1 MTPYLQKLKQY
12 WGYDEFRP
20 SQLDIIESIGSGK
33 DTLGL
38 LPTGGG
44 KSITFQVPAL
54 CQEGRCLVI
63 TPLIALMKDQVENLK
78 KKEIRAIALHSGLT
92 FTQYKQCLDN
102 ICYNKSN
109 DPRANYKFIYVSP
122 ERLSTDTFLEAL
134 PYMNISMVAVD
145 EAHCI
150 SQWGYDFR
158 PEYKQIAEIR
168 EILPGVPFLAL
179 TATATPEV
187 AKDIQSSLLFKE
199 ENVKRISFYRSNL
212 AYKVKLTESKDE
224 ELIKL
229 LTKTPGSAIIYVRN
243 RKKTKEVSEL
253 LNQNNISADY
263 FHAGLDNAI
272 KDLKQTDWKN
282 NKFKVMVATNAFGMG
297 IDKPD
302 VRLVIHIDIP
312 DSVEAYF
319 QEAGRAG
326 RDRNYAE
333 CILLYSKK
341 DLSQLKK
348 RIADNF
354 PTKETICHI
363 YNQLGNYFQLGV
375 NYGEGNCFDFDLE
388 DFCRKF
394 HLAIL
399 PTQAAIKILDLDGYI
414 EYKEEKELY
423 SRVIVTRSRR
433 LLYDTVFSEEEDRIM
448 QFLLRKYTGIF
459 ADYTVISE
467 TDIAVNTNLTPD
479 RVYELLNW
487 LRKSGVIDYIPQK
500 KSPAIRYKQD
510 RIPQEILRIS
520 TDVYES
526 RLSRYKS
533 RMEAMINYVSSTNHC
548 RSRLLLDY
556 FGEENTM
563 DCGICDVCLN
573 KNNSNT
579 VKDKILS
586 LLKDKG
592 PQTLNS
598 IITSINDEPNKTID
612 AIRLLID
619 NKEIISTDNITFK
632 IR

>member
-20 SQLDIIESIGSGK
+20 SQSDIIESIGSGR

-92 FTQYKQCLDN
+92 YTQYKQCLDN
-102 ICYNKSN
+102 ICFNKTN

-158 PEYKQIAEIR
+158 PEYKKIAEIR
-168 EILPGVPFLAL
+168 EILPKVPFLAL

-187 AKDIQSSLLFKE
+187 AKDIQASLLFKE
-199 ENVKRISFYRSNL
+199 ENVKRISFYRNNL
-212 AYKVKLTESKDE
+212 AYKVKLTENKDE

-243 RKKTKEVSEL
+243 RKKTKEVSEML
-253 LNQNNISADY
+253 GKNGISADF

-272 KDLKQTDWKN
+272 KDLKQEGWKN
-282 NKFKVMVATNAFGMG
+282 NQFKVMVATNAFGMG

-341 DLSQLKK
+341 DLSQIKK
-348 RIADNF
+348 RLTDNF
-354 PTKETICHI
+354 PTKEFICNV

-375 NYGEGNCFDFDLE
+375 NYGEGNTFDFFLE

-394 HLAIL
+394 HLPIL
-399 PTQAAIKILDLDGYI
+399 PVQAAIRILDLDGYI
-414 EYKEEKELY
+414 QYKEEKEQY

-433 LLYDTVFSEEEDRIM
+433 LLYDTVFSEEEDTVM
-448 QFLLRKYTGIF
+448 QYLLRKYSGIF
-459 ADYTVISE
+459 ADYTIVSE
-467 TDIAVNTNLTPD
+467 TEISLDTGMDAN
-479 RVYELLNW
+479 RVYEILSW
-487 LRKSGVIDYIPQK
+487 LRKTGIIDYIPK
-500 KSPAIRYKQD
+500 KSSPAIRYLQD
-510 RIPQEILRIS
+510 RIPSEILRIS
-520 TDVYES
+520 TDVYEH
-526 RLSRYKS
+526 RLARYKS
-533 RMEAMINYVSSTNHC
+533 RMETMINYVSSNNHC
-548 RSRLLLDY
+548 RSKLLLDY
-556 FGEENTM
+556 FGEDNTQN
-563 DCGICDVCLN
+563 CGICDVCLEKN
-573 KNNSNT
+573 KTNNTNE
-579 VKDKILS
+579 KIIN
-586 LLKDKG
+586 LLKTEGAQK
-592 PQTLNS
+592 LNI
-598 IITSINDEPNKTID
+598 IITKLNEEPNKVLD
-612 AIRLLID
+612 AIRLLLDSKAIKTSD
-619 NKEIISTDNITFK
+619 YITFEIK
-632 IR
+632 

>member
-78 KKEIRAIALHSGLT
+78 KKEIKAIALHSGLT
-92 FTQYKQCLDN
+92 YTQYKQCLDN
-102 ICYNKSN
+102 LCFNKTN

-158 PEYKQIAEIR
+158 PEYKKIAEIR
-168 EILPGVPFLAL
+168 EILPNVPFLAL

-187 AKDIQSSLLFKE
+187 AKDIQSSLLFKQ

-212 AYKVKLTESKDE
+212 AFKVKLTENKEE
-224 ELIKL
+224 ELITL
-229 LTKTPGSAIIYVRN
+229 LNKIPGSAIIYVRN

-253 LNQNNISADY
+253 LNKNNISADF
-263 FHAGLDNAI
+263 FHAGLDNSI

-341 DLSQLKK
+341 DLSQIKK
-348 RIADNF
+348 RLSDNF
-354 PTKETICHI
+354 PTKEFICNV

-375 NYGEGNCFDFDLE
+375 NYGEGNTFDFDLE
-388 DFCRKF
+388 DFCHKF
-394 HLAIL
+394 RL
-399 PTQAAIKILDLDGYI
+399 PLLSTNAAIKILDLDGYI
-414 EYKEEKELY
+414 EYKEEKELN
-423 SRVIVTRSRR
+423 SRIIITRSRR
-433 LLYDTVFSEEEDRIM
+433 LLYDSNFDEEEDLVM

-459 ADYTVISE
+459 ADYTIVSE
-467 TDIAVNTNLTPD
+467 TEISLNTGLDAN
-479 RVYELLNW
+479 RVYEILTW
-487 LRKSGVIDYIPQK
+487 LRKTGVIDYIPK
-500 KSPAIRYKQD
+500 KSSPAIRYLQD
-510 RIPQEILRIS
+510 RIPADILRIS

-526 RLSRYKS
+526 RLARYKS
-533 RMEAMINYVSSTNHC
+533 RMETMINYVTATNHC
-548 RSRLLLDY
+548 RSKILLDY
-556 FGEENTM
+556 FGEDNTLN
-563 DCGICDVCLN
+563 CGICDVCLE
-573 KNNSNT
+573 KNSTNNIS
-579 VKDKILS
+579 DKILN
-586 LLKDKG
+586 LLKKEG
-592 PQTLNS
+592 ALRLNI
-598 IITSINDEPNKTID
+598 IITKLNEEPNKVID
-612 AIRLLID
+612 SIRLLLD
-619 NKEIISTDNITFK
+619 NKEIKTTDNITFE

>member
-20 SQLDIIESIGSGK
+20 SQSDIIESIGSGK

-78 KKEIRAIALHSGLT
+78 KKEIKAIALHSGLT
-92 FTQYKQCLDN
+92 YTQYKQSLDN
-102 ICYNKSN
+102 ICFNKTN

-158 PEYKQIAEIR
+158 PEYKKIAEIR
-168 EILPGVPFLAL
+168 EILPKVPFLAL

-187 AKDIQSSLLFKE
+187 AKDIQASLLFKE
-199 ENVKRISFYRSNL
+199 ENVKRISFYRNNL

-224 ELIKL
+224 ELVKL

-253 LNQNNISADY
+253 LNKNNISADF

-272 KDLKQTDWKN
+272 KDLKQTNWKN
-282 NKFKVMVATNAFGMG
+282 NQFKVMVATNAFGMG

-333 CILLYSKK
+333 CILLYNKK
-341 DLSQLKK
+341 DLSQMKK
-348 RIADNF
+348 RLTDNF
-354 PTKETICHI
+354 PTKEFICNV

-375 NYGEGNCFDFDLE
+375 NYGEGNTFDFDLE

-394 HLAIL
+394 RL
-399 PTQAAIKILDLDGYI
+399 PMLPVQAAIRILDLDGYI
-414 EYKEEKELY
+414 QYKEEKELN
-423 SRVIVTRSRR
+423 SRVLVTKSRR
-433 LLYDTVFSEEEDRIM
+433 LLYDTAFSEEEDTVM
-448 QFLLRKYTGIF
+448 QFLLRKYSGIF
-459 ADYTVISE
+459 ADYTIISE
-467 TDIAVNTNLTPD
+467 TEISLNTGIEINRLYEILT
-479 RVYELLNW
+479 W
-487 LRKSGVIDYIPQK
+487 LRKTGIIDYIPK
-500 KSPAIRYKQD
+500 KSSPAIRYLQD
-510 RIPQEILRIS
+510 RIPPEILRIS
-520 TDVYES
+520 TDVYEH
-526 RLSRYKS
+526 RLARYKS
-533 RMEAMINYVSSTNHC
+533 RMETMINYVSANNHC
-548 RSRLLLDY
+548 RSKILLDY
-556 FGEENTM
+556 FGEDNTLN
-563 DCGICDVCLN
+563 CGICDVCLE
-573 KNNSNT
+573 KNSTNNIS
-579 VKDKILS
+579 DKILN
-586 LLKDKG
+586 LLRKEG
-592 PQTLNS
+592 ALRLNI
-598 IITSINDEPNKTID
+598 IITKLNEEPNKVID
-612 AIRLLID
+612 SIRLLLD
-619 NKEIISTDNITFK
+619 NKEIKTTDNITFEIK
-632 IR
+632 

>member
-78 KKEIRAIALHSGLT
+78 KKEIKAIALHSGLT
-92 FTQYKQCLDN
+92 YTQYKQCLDN
-102 ICYNKSN
+102 LCFNKTN

-122 ERLSTDTFLEAL
+122 ERLSTDAFLEAL

-158 PEYKQIAEIR
+158 PEYKKIAEIR
-168 EILPGVPFLAL
+168 EILPNVPFLAL

-187 AKDIQSSLLFKE
+187 AKDIQASLLFKE

-212 AYKVKLTESKDE
+212 AYKVKQTEDKEE

-229 LTKTPGSAIIYVRN
+229 FTQTPGSAIIYVRN
-243 RKKTKEVSEL
+243 RKKTKEVSEF
-253 LNQNNISADY
+253 LNKNNISADF
-263 FHAGLDNAI
+263 FHAGLDNSI

-341 DLSQLKK
+341 DLSQIKK
-348 RIADNF
+348 RLSDNF
-354 PTKETICHI
+354 PTKEFICNV

-375 NYGEGNCFDFDLE
+375 NYGEGNTFDFNLE

-394 HLAIL
+394 RLPIL
-399 PTQAAIKILDLDGYI
+399 PVQAAIRILDLDGYI
-414 EYKEEKELY
+414 EYKDEKELN
-423 SRVIVTRSRR
+423 SRIIITKSRR
-433 LLYDTVFSEEEDRIM
+433 LLYDTAFSEEEDLVM

-459 ADYTVISE
+459 ADYTIISE
-467 TDIAVNTNLTPD
+467 TEISVNTGIDQN
-479 RVYELLNW
+479 RVYEILTW
-487 LRKSGVIDYIPQK
+487 LRKIGIIDYIPK
-500 KSPAIRYKQD
+500 KSSPAIRYLQD
-510 RIPQEILRIS
+510 RIPPEILRIS
-520 TDVYES
+520 TDVYEH
-526 RLSRYKS
+526 RLARYKS
-533 RMEAMINYVSSTNHC
+533 RMETMINYVTATNHC
-548 RSRLLLDY
+548 RSKILLDY
-556 FGEENTM
+556 FGEDNTLN
-563 DCGICDVCLN
+563 CGICDVCLE
-573 KNNSNT
+573 KNSTNNIS
-579 VKDKILS
+579 DKILN
-586 LLKDKG
+586 LLKKEG
-592 PQTLNS
+592 ALRLNI
-598 IITSINDEPNKTID
+598 IITKLNEEPNKVID
-612 AIRLLID
+612 SIRLLLD
-619 NKEIISTDNITFK
+619 NKEIKTTDNITFE

>member
-168 EILPGVPFLAL
+168 KILPGVPFLAL

-212 AYKVKLTESKDE
+212 AYKVKHTESKDE

-533 RMEAMINYVSSTNHC
+533 RMETMINYVSSINHC
-548 RSRLLLDY
+548 RSKLLLDY
-556 FGEENTM
+556 FGEANTIN
-563 DCGICDVCLN
+563 CGICDVCLN

>member
-20 SQLDIIESIGSGK
+20 SQSDIIESIGSGK

-78 KKEIRAIALHSGLT
+78 KKEIKAIALHSGLT
-92 FTQYKQCLDN
+92 YTQYKQCLDN
-102 ICYNKSN
+102 ICFNKTN

-158 PEYKQIAEIR
+158 PEYKKIAEIR

-179 TATATPEV
+179 TATATSEV
-187 AKDIQSSLLFKE
+187 AKDIQASLLFKE

-212 AYKVKLTESKDE
+212 AYKVKLTESKDT

-229 LTKTPGSAIIYVRN
+229 LSKTAGSAIIYVRN

-253 LNQNNISADY
+253 LNKNNITADF

-272 KDLKQTDWKN
+272 KDLKQTNWKN
-282 NKFKVMVATNAFGMG
+282 NQFKVMVATNAFGMG

-341 DLSQLKK
+341 DLSQMKK
-348 RIADNF
+348 RLTDNF
-354 PTKETICHI
+354 PTKEFICNV

-375 NYGEGNCFDFDLE
+375 NYGEGNTFDFDLE

-394 HLAIL
+394 HLPML
-399 PTQAAIKILDLDGYI
+399 PVQAAIKILDLDGYI
-414 EYKEEKELY
+414 QYKDEKEQY

-433 LLYDTVFSEEEDRIM
+433 LLYDTVLSEEEDLIM
-448 QFLLRKYTGIF
+448 QYLLRKYTGIF
-459 ADYTVISE
+459 ADYTIISE
-467 TDIAVNTNLTPD
+467 TEISLDTGMDAN
-479 RVYELLNW
+479 RVYEILTW
-487 LRKSGVIDYIPQK
+487 LRKTGIIDYIPK
-500 KSPAIRYKQD
+500 KSSPAIRYLQD
-510 RIPQEILRIS
+510 RIPPEILRIS
-520 TDVYES
+520 TDVYEH
-526 RLSRYKS
+526 RLARYKS
-533 RMEAMINYVSSTNHC
+533 RMETMINYVSSNNHC
-548 RSRLLLDY
+548 RSKLLLDY
-556 FGEENTM
+556 FGEDNTLN
-563 DCGICDVCLN
+563 CGICDVCLEKN
-573 KNNSNT
+573 KTNNTNEK
-579 VKDKILS
+579 VIK
-586 LLKDKG
+586 LLKAEGAQK
-592 PQTLNS
+592 LNT
-598 IITSINDEPNKTID
+598 IITKLNEEPNKVID
-612 AIRLLID
+612 AIRLLLD
-619 NKEIISTDNITFK
+619 NKEIKTSDYITFE

>member
-12 WGYDEFRP
+12 WGYDSFRP
-20 SQLDIIESIGSGK
+20 SQAEIIESIGSGK

-44 KSITFQVPAL
+44 KSITFQIPAL

-78 KKEIRAIALHSGLT
+78 KKEIKAIALHSGLT
-92 FTQYKQCLDN
+92 YTQYKQSLDN

-168 EILPGVPFLAL
+168 EILPNVPFLAL

-187 AKDIQSSLLFKE
+187 AKDIQTSLLFKE

-212 AYKVKLTESKDE
+212 AYKVKLTENKDE
-224 ELIKL
+224 ELIRL
-229 LTKTPGSAIIYVRN
+229 LTKTDGSAIIYVRN

-253 LNQNNISADY
+253 LNKNSISADY

-272 KDLKQTDWKN
+272 KDLKQDSWKN

-302 VRLVIHIDIP
+302 VRIVIHIDIP

-333 CILLYSKK
+333 CILLYNKR
-341 DLSQLKK
+341 DLSQMKK
-348 RIADNF
+348 RLTDNF
-354 PTKETICHI
+354 PTKESICHI

-388 DFCRKF
+388 DFCHKF
-394 HLAIL
+394 KLPIL
-399 PTQAAIKILDLDGYI
+399 PTQAAIRILDLDGYI

-423 SRVIVTRSRR
+423 SRILVTKSRR
-433 LLYDTVFSEEEDRIM
+433 LLYDTILSEDEDRIM

-459 ADYTVISE
+459 ADYTIISE
-467 TDIAVNTNLTPD
+467 TEIALNTGIDQN
-479 RVYELLNW
+479 RVYELLTW
-487 LRKSGVIDYIPQK
+487 LRKTGIIDYIPK
-500 KSPAIRYKQD
+500 KNSPAIRYRQD
-510 RIPQEILRIS
+510 RIPPEVLKIS

-533 RMEAMINYVSSTNHC
+533 RMETMINYVSSNNHC

-556 FGEENTM
+556 FGEENTTN
-563 DCGICDVCLN
+563 CGICDVCQSKNSTNNLN
-573 KNNSNT
+573 G
-579 VKDKILS
+579 KIISYLS
-586 LLKDKG
+586 KEG
-592 PQTLNS
+592 PKRLSDMIVSLNE
-598 IITSINDEPNKTID
+598 EPNKVID
-612 AIRLLID
+612 TVRLLID
-619 NKEIISTDNITFK
+619 NKEIITTDNITYK
-632 IR
+632 IK

>member
-1 MTPYLQKLKQY
+1 MTPYQQKLKQY

-78 KKEIRAIALHSGLT
+78 KKEIKAIALHSGLT
-92 FTQYKQCLDN
+92 YTQYKQCLDN
-102 ICYNKSN
+102 ICFNKTN

-122 ERLSTDTFLEAL
+122 ERLTTDTFLEAL

-158 PEYKQIAEIR
+158 PEYKSIADIR
-168 EILPGVPFLAL
+168 DILPGVPFLAL

-187 AKDIQSSLLFKE
+187 AKDIQASLLFKE

-212 AYKVKLTESKDE
+212 AYKVKLTENKDE
-224 ELIKL
+224 ELVKL

-243 RKKTKEVSEL
+243 RKKTKEVSEML
-253 LNQNNISADY
+253 CKNDISADY

-272 KDLKQTDWKN
+272 KDLKQNNWKN
-282 NKFKVMVATNAFGMG
+282 NAFKVMVATNAFGMG

-341 DLSQLKK
+341 DLSQIKK
-348 RIADNF
+348 RLTDNF
-354 PTKETICHI
+354 PTKEFICNV

-375 NYGEGNCFDFDLE
+375 NYGEGNTFDFNLE
-388 DFCRKF
+388 DFCHKF
-394 HLAIL
+394 HLPML
-399 PTQAAIKILDLDGYI
+399 PVQAAIRILDLDGYI
-414 EYKEEKELY
+414 QYKEEKEQY

-433 LLYDTVFSEEEDRIM
+433 LLYDTVFSEEEDLVM
-448 QFLLRKYTGIF
+448 QYLLRKYSGIF
-459 ADYTVISE
+459 ADYTIIGETEISLD
-467 TDIAVNTNLTPD
+467 TGLDTN
-479 RVYELLNW
+479 RVYEILTW
-487 LRKSGVIDYIPQK
+487 LRKTGIIDYIPK
-500 KSPAIRYKQD
+500 KSSPAIRYLQD
-510 RIPQEILRIS
+510 RIPSEILRIS
-520 TDVYES
+520 TDVYEH
-526 RLSRYKS
+526 RLARYKS
-533 RMEAMINYVSSTNHC
+533 RMETMINYVSSNNHC
-548 RSRLLLDY
+548 RSKLLLDY
-556 FGEENTM
+556 FGEENIF
-563 DCGICDVCLN
+563 DCGICDVCLEKN
-573 KNNSNT
+573 KTNNTNE
-579 VKDKILS
+579 KIIN
-586 LLKDKG
+586 LLKTEGAQK
-592 PQTLNS
+592 LNT
-598 IITSINDEPNKTID
+598 IVVKVNEEPNKVIN
-612 AIRLLID
+612 AIRLLLD
-619 NKEIISTDNITFK
+619 NKAIKTSDYITFEIK
-632 IR
+632 

>member
-12 WGYDEFRP
+12 WGYDSFRP
-20 SQLDIIESIGSGK
+20 SQAEIIESIGSGK

-44 KSITFQVPAL
+44 KSITFQIPAL
-54 CQEGRCLVI
+54 CQDGRCLVI

-78 KKEIRAIALHSGLT
+78 KKEIKAIALHSSLT
-92 FTQYKQCLDN
+92 YTQYKQCLDN
-102 ICYNKSN
+102 LCYNKSN

-187 AKDIQSSLLFKE
+187 AKDIQTSLLFNE

-212 AYKVKLTESKDE
+212 AYKVKLTENKDE
-224 ELIKL
+224 ELVRL
-229 LTKTPGSAIIYVRN
+229 LNKTQGSAIIYVRN

-272 KDLKQTDWKN
+272 KDLKQEGWKN

-333 CILLYSKK
+333 CILLYNKR
-341 DLSQLKK
+341 DLSLMKK
-348 RIADNF
+348 RLTDNF
-354 PTKETICHI
+354 PTKEFICHV

-394 HLAIL
+394 KLPIL
-399 PTQAAIKILDLDGYI
+399 STQAAIKILDLDGYI

-433 LLYDTVFSEEEDRIM
+433 LLYDSVFSPEEDRIM
-448 QFLLRKYTGIF
+448 QYLLRKYTGIF
-459 ADYTVISE
+459 ADYTIISE
-467 TDIAVNTNLTPD
+467 TDIALNTNLTPE

-487 LRKSGVIDYIPQK
+487 LRRAGVIDYIPQK
-500 KSPAIRYKQD
+500 KSPAIKYKQD

-526 RLSRYKS
+526 RLCRYKS
-533 RMEAMINYVSSTNHC
+533 RMETMINYVSSNNHC

-556 FGEENTM
+556 FGEENTTN
-563 DCGICDVCLN
+563 CGICDVCLGRN
-573 KNNSNT
+573 ASNST
-579 VKDKILS
+579 GSKVLS
-586 LLKDKG
+586 LLRDKG

-619 NKEIISTDNITFK
+619 NKEIITTDNITFK

>member
-20 SQLDIIESIGSGK
+20 SQSDIIESIGSGK

-78 KKEIRAIALHSGLT
+78 KKEIKAIALHSGLT
-92 FTQYKQCLDN
+92 YTQYKQCLDN
-102 ICYNKSN
+102 ICFNKTN

-158 PEYKQIAEIR
+158 PEYKKIAEIR

-179 TATATPEV
+179 TATATSEV
-187 AKDIQSSLLFKE
+187 AKDIQASLLFKE

-212 AYKVKLTESKDE
+212 AYKVKLTESKDT

-229 LTKTPGSAIIYVRN
+229 LSKTAGSAIIYVRN

-253 LNQNNISADY
+253 LNKNNISADF

-272 KDLKQTDWKN
+272 KDLKQTNWKN
-282 NKFKVMVATNAFGMG
+282 NQFKVMVATNAFGMG

-341 DLSQLKK
+341 DLSQMKK
-348 RIADNF
+348 RLTDNF
-354 PTKETICHI
+354 PTKEFICNV

-375 NYGEGNCFDFDLE
+375 NYGEGNTFDFDLE

-394 HLAIL
+394 HLPML
-399 PTQAAIKILDLDGYI
+399 PVQAAIKILDLDGYI
-414 EYKEEKELY
+414 QYKDEKEQY

-433 LLYDTVFSEEEDRIM
+433 LLYDTVLSEEEDLIM
-448 QFLLRKYTGIF
+448 QYLLRKYTGIF
-459 ADYTVISE
+459 ADYTIISE
-467 TDIAVNTNLTPD
+467 TEISLDTGMDAN
-479 RVYELLNW
+479 RVYEILTW
-487 LRKSGVIDYIPQK
+487 LRKTGIIDYIPK
-500 KSPAIRYKQD
+500 KSSPAIRYLQD
-510 RIPQEILRIS
+510 RIPPEILRIS
-520 TDVYES
+520 TDVYEH
-526 RLSRYKS
+526 RLARYKS
-533 RMEAMINYVSSTNHC
+533 RMETMINYVSSNNHC
-548 RSRLLLDY
+548 RSKLLLDY
-556 FGEENTM
+556 FGEDNTLN
-563 DCGICDVCLN
+563 CGICDVCLEKN
-573 KNNSNT
+573 KTNNTNEK
-579 VKDKILS
+579 VIK
-586 LLKDKG
+586 LLKAEGAQK
-592 PQTLNS
+592 LNT
-598 IITSINDEPNKTID
+598 IITKLNEEPNKVID
-612 AIRLLID
+612 AIRLLLD
-619 NKEIISTDNITFK
+619 NKEIKTSDYITFE

>member
-12 WGYDEFRP
+12 WGYDSFRP
-20 SQLDIIESIGSGK
+20 SQAEIIESIGSGR

-44 KSITFQVPAL
+44 KSITFQIPAL

-78 KKEIRAIALHSGLT
+78 RKEIKAIALHSGLT
-92 FTQYKQCLDN
+92 YTQYKQSLDN
-102 ICYNKSN
+102 ICYNKTN

-134 PYMNISMVAVD
+134 PYMNISMIAVD

-158 PEYKQIAEIR
+158 PEYKQIAGIR
-168 EILPGVPFLAL
+168 EILPNVPILAL

-212 AYKVKLTESKDE
+212 AYKVKLTEDKDE

-229 LTKTPGSAIIYVRN
+229 LTKTDGSAIIYVRN

-253 LNQNNISADY
+253 LNKNNISADY

-272 KDLKQTDWKN
+272 KDLKQEGWKT

-341 DLSQLKK
+341 DLSLMKK
-348 RIADNF
+348 RLTDNF
-354 PTKETICHI
+354 PTKEFICHV
-363 YNQLGNYFQLGV
+363 YNQLGNYFQLGI

-388 DFCRKF
+388 DFCHKF
-394 HLAIL
+394 KLPIL
-399 PTQAAIKILDLDGYI
+399 STGAAIRILDLDGYI

-467 TDIAVNTNLTPD
+467 SEISVNTGIHPN
-479 RVYELLNW
+479 RVYEILSW
-487 LRKSGVIDYIPQK
+487 LRKTGIIDYIPQK

-510 RIPQEILRIS
+510 RIPPEILRIS

-533 RMEAMINYVSSTNHC
+533 RMETMLNYASSNNHC

-556 FGEENTM
+556 FGEENTTN
-563 DCGICDVCLN
+563 CGICDVCLN
-573 KNNSNT
+573 KNKSNT
-579 VKDKILS
+579 IREKILN
-586 LLKDKG
+586 LIKENG
-592 PQTLNS
+592 PQSLNS
-598 IITSINDEPNKTID
+598 IIISINDEPNKTID
-612 AIRLLID
+612 AIRLLIE
-619 NKEIISTDNITFK
+619 NKEIITTDNITFK

>member
-533 RMEAMINYVSSTNHC
+533 RMETMINYVSSTNHC

-556 FGEENTM
+556 FGEENTIN
-563 DCGICDVCLN
+563 CGICDVCLN

-598 IITSINDEPNKTID
+598 IITNINDEPNKTID
-612 AIRLLID
+612 AIRLLIE

>member
-168 EILPGVPFLAL
+168 EILPRVPFLAL

-199 ENVKRISFYRSNL
+199 ENVQCISFYRSNL

-272 KDLKQTDWKN
+272 KDLKQEGWKN

-510 RIPQEILRIS
+510 RIPQEILKIS

-619 NKEIISTDNITFK
+619 NKEIISTDNITFN

>member
-78 KKEIRAIALHSGLT
+78 KKEIKAIALHSGLT
-92 FTQYKQCLDN
+92 YTQYKQCLDN
-102 ICYNKSN
+102 LCFNKTN

-168 EILPGVPFLAL
+168 EILPNVPFLAL

-212 AYKVKLTESKDE
+212 AYKVKLTESKEE

-229 LTKTPGSAIIYVRN
+229 LSKTPGSAIIYVRN

-253 LNQNNISADY
+253 LNKNNISADF
-263 FHAGLDNAI
+263 FHAGLDNSI

-341 DLSQLKK
+341 DLSQIKK
-348 RIADNF
+348 RLSDNF
-354 PTKETICHI
+354 PTKEFICNV

-375 NYGEGNCFDFDLE
+375 NYGEGNTFDFDLE
-388 DFCRKF
+388 DFCHKF
-394 HLAIL
+394 RL
-399 PTQAAIKILDLDGYI
+399 PLLSTNAAIKILDLDGYI
-414 EYKEEKELY
+414 EYKEEKELN
-423 SRVIVTRSRR
+423 SRIIITRSRR
-433 LLYDTVFSEEEDRIM
+433 LLYDSNFDEEEDLVM

-459 ADYTVISE
+459 ADYTIVSE
-467 TDIAVNTNLTPD
+467 TEISLNTGLDAN
-479 RVYELLNW
+479 RVYEILTW
-487 LRKSGVIDYIPQK
+487 LRKTGVIDYIPK
-500 KSPAIRYKQD
+500 KSSPAIRYLQD
-510 RIPQEILRIS
+510 RIPPEILRIS
-520 TDVYES
+520 TDVYEH
-526 RLSRYKS
+526 RLARYKS
-533 RMEAMINYVSSTNHC
+533 RMETMINYVTATNHC
-548 RSRLLLDY
+548 RSKILLDY
-556 FGEENTM
+556 FGEDNTLN
-563 DCGICDVCLN
+563 CGICDVCLE
-573 KNNSNT
+573 KNSTNNIS
-579 VKDKILS
+579 DKILN
-586 LLKDKG
+586 LLKKEG
-592 PQTLNS
+592 ALRLNI
-598 IITSINDEPNKTID
+598 IITKLNEEPNKVID
-612 AIRLLID
+612 SIRLLLD
-619 NKEIISTDNITFK
+619 NKEIKTTDNITFE

>member
-500 KSPAIRYKQD
+500 KSPAIRYKKD

-533 RMEAMINYVSSTNHC
+533 RMETMINYVSSINHC
-548 RSRLLLDY
+548 RSKLLLDY
-556 FGEENTM
+556 FGEENTIN
-563 DCGICDVCLN
+563 CGICDVCLN

>member
-20 SQLDIIESIGSGK
+20 SQSDIIESIGSGK

-78 KKEIRAIALHSGLT
+78 KKEIKAIALHSGLT
-92 FTQYKQCLDN
+92 YTQYKQCLDN
-102 ICYNKSN
+102 ICFNKTN

-158 PEYKQIAEIR
+158 PEYKKIAEIR

-187 AKDIQSSLLFKE
+187 AKDIQVSLLFKE

-212 AYKVKLTESKDE
+212 AYKVKLTESKDT

-229 LTKTPGSAIIYVRN
+229 LSKTAGSAIIYVRN

-253 LNQNNISADY
+253 LNKNNISADF

-272 KDLKQTDWKN
+272 KDLKQTNWKN
-282 NKFKVMVATNAFGMG
+282 NQFKVMVATNAFGMG

-341 DLSQLKK
+341 DLSQMKK
-348 RIADNF
+348 RLTDNF
-354 PTKETICHI
+354 PTKEFICNV

-375 NYGEGNCFDFDLE
+375 NYGEGNTFDFDLE

-394 HLAIL
+394 HLPML
-399 PTQAAIKILDLDGYI
+399 PVQAAIKILDLDGYI
-414 EYKEEKELY
+414 QYKDEKEQY

-433 LLYDTVFSEEEDRIM
+433 LLYDTVLSEEEDLIM
-448 QFLLRKYTGIF
+448 QYLLRKYTGIF
-459 ADYTVISE
+459 ADYTIISE
-467 TDIAVNTNLTPD
+467 TEISLDTGMDAN
-479 RVYELLNW
+479 RVYEILTW
-487 LRKSGVIDYIPQK
+487 LRKTGIIDYIPK
-500 KSPAIRYKQD
+500 KSSPAIRYLQD
-510 RIPQEILRIS
+510 RIPPEILRIS
-520 TDVYES
+520 TDVYEH
-526 RLSRYKS
+526 RLARYKS
-533 RMEAMINYVSSTNHC
+533 RMETMINYVSSNNHC
-548 RSRLLLDY
+548 RSKLLLDY
-556 FGEENTM
+556 FGEDNTLN
-563 DCGICDVCLN
+563 CGICDVCLEKN
-573 KNNSNT
+573 KTNNTNEK
-579 VKDKILS
+579 VIK
-586 LLKDKG
+586 LLKAEGAQK
-592 PQTLNS
+592 LNT
-598 IITSINDEPNKTID
+598 IITKLNEEPNKIID
-612 AIRLLID
+612 AIRLLLD
-619 NKEIISTDNITFK
+619 NKEIKTSDYITFE

>member
-20 SQLDIIESIGSGK
+20 SQLDIIESIGSGI

-78 KKEIRAIALHSGLT
+78 KKEIKAIALHSGLT

-102 ICYNKSN
+102 ICYNKTN

-134 PYMNISMVAVD
+134 PYMHISMVAVD

-158 PEYKQIAEIR
+158 PEYKKIAEIR
-168 EILPGVPFLAL
+168 EILPNVPFLAL

-187 AKDIQSSLLFKE
+187 AKDIQTSLLFKE

-212 AYKVKLTESKDE
+212 AYKVKLTENKDE

-253 LNQNNISADY
+253 LNKNNISADF

-272 KDLKQTDWKN
+272 KDLKQESWKN

-341 DLSQLKK
+341 DLSQMKK
-348 RIADNF
+348 RLADNF
-354 PTKETICHI
+354 PSKEFICNV

-375 NYGEGNCFDFDLE
+375 NYGEGNCFDFNLE

-394 HLAIL
+394 HLPL
-399 PTQAAIKILDLDGYI
+399 LSTQAAIRILDLDGYI
-414 EYKEEKELY
+414 EYKEEKELF

-433 LLYDTVFSEEEDRIM
+433 LLYDTIFSEEEDRIM
-448 QFLLRKYTGIF
+448 QFLLRKYSGIF

-467 TDIAVNTNLTPD
+467 TEISIDTEIDPN
-479 RVYELLNW
+479 RVYEILTW
-487 LRKSGVIDYIPQK
+487 LRKTGVIDYIPK
-500 KSPAIRYKQD
+500 KNSPAIRYLQD
-510 RIPQEILRIS
+510 RIPPEILRIS

-526 RLSRYKS
+526 RLARYKS
-533 RMEAMINYVSSTNHC
+533 RMETMINYVSSNNHC

-556 FGEENTM
+556 FGEENTSN
-563 DCGICDVCLN
+563 CGYCDVCLN
-573 KNNSNT
+573 KNSFNST
-579 VKDKILS
+579 GSKILS

-598 IITSINDEPNKTID
+598 IITNVNEEPNKTID
-612 AIRLLID
+612 AIRLLLD
-619 NKEIISTDNITFK
+619 NKEITTDNITFK

>member
-20 SQLDIIESIGSGK
+20 SQSDIIESIGSGR

-92 FTQYKQCLDN
+92 YTQYKQCLDN
-102 ICYNKSN
+102 ICFNKTN

-168 EILPGVPFLAL
+168 EILPNVPFLAL

-212 AYKVKLTESKDE
+212 AYKVKLTENKDE

-243 RKKTKEVSEL
+243 RKKTKEVSEML
-253 LNQNNISADY
+253 GKNGISADF

-272 KDLKQTDWKN
+272 KDLKQEGWKN
-282 NKFKVMVATNAFGMG
+282 NQFKVMVATNAFGMG

-341 DLSQLKK
+341 DLSQIKK
-348 RIADNF
+348 RLTDNF
-354 PTKETICHI
+354 PTKEFICNV

-375 NYGEGNCFDFDLE
+375 NYGEGNTFDFNLE

-394 HLAIL
+394 HLPIL
-399 PTQAAIKILDLDGYI
+399 PVQAAIRILDLDGYI
-414 EYKEEKELY
+414 QYKEEKEQY

-433 LLYDTVFSEEEDRIM
+433 LLYDTVFSEEEDTVM
-448 QFLLRKYTGIF
+448 QYLLRKYSGIF
-459 ADYTVISE
+459 ADYTIVSE
-467 TDIAVNTNLTPD
+467 TEISLDTGMDAN
-479 RVYELLNW
+479 RVYEILSW
-487 LRKSGVIDYIPQK
+487 LRKTGIIDYIPK
-500 KSPAIRYKQD
+500 KSSPAIRYLQD
-510 RIPQEILRIS
+510 RIPSEILRIS
-520 TDVYES
+520 TDVYEH
-526 RLSRYKS
+526 RLARYKS
-533 RMEAMINYVSSTNHC
+533 RMETMINYVSSNNHC
-548 RSRLLLDY
+548 RSKLLLDY
-556 FGEENTM
+556 FGEDNTQN
-563 DCGICDVCLN
+563 CGICDVCLEKN
-573 KNNSNT
+573 KTNNTNE
-579 VKDKILS
+579 KIIN
-586 LLKDKG
+586 LLKTEGAQK
-592 PQTLNS
+592 LNI
-598 IITSINDEPNKTID
+598 IITKLNEEPNKVLD
-612 AIRLLID
+612 AIRLLLDSKAIKTSD
-619 NKEIISTDNITFK
+619 YITFEIK
-632 IR
+632 

>member
-20 SQLDIIESIGSGK
+20 SQSDIIESIGSGK

-78 KKEIRAIALHSGLT
+78 KKEIKAIALHSGLT
-92 FTQYKQCLDN
+92 YTQYKQCLDN
-102 ICYNKSN
+102 ICFNKTN

-158 PEYKQIAEIR
+158 PEYKKIAEIR

-187 AKDIQSSLLFKE
+187 AKDIQASLLFKE

-212 AYKVKLTESKDE
+212 AYKVKLTESKDT

-229 LTKTPGSAIIYVRN
+229 LSKTAGSAIIYVRN

-253 LNQNNISADY
+253 LNKNNITADF

-272 KDLKQTDWKN
+272 KDLKQTNWKN
-282 NKFKVMVATNAFGMG
+282 NQFKVMVATNAFGMG

-341 DLSQLKK
+341 DLSQMKK
-348 RIADNF
+348 RLTDNF
-354 PTKETICHI
+354 PTKEFICNV

-375 NYGEGNCFDFDLE
+375 NYGEGNTFDFDLE

-394 HLAIL
+394 HLPML
-399 PTQAAIKILDLDGYI
+399 PVQAAIKILDLDGYI
-414 EYKEEKELY
+414 QYKDEKEQY

-433 LLYDTVFSEEEDRIM
+433 LLYDTVLSEEEDLIM
-448 QFLLRKYTGIF
+448 QYLLRKYTGIF
-459 ADYTVISE
+459 ADYTIISE
-467 TDIAVNTNLTPD
+467 TEISLDTGMDAN
-479 RVYELLNW
+479 RVYEILTW
-487 LRKSGVIDYIPQK
+487 LRKTGIIDYIPK
-500 KSPAIRYKQD
+500 KSSPAIRYLQD
-510 RIPQEILRIS
+510 RIPPEILRIS
-520 TDVYES
+520 TDVYEH
-526 RLSRYKS
+526 RLARYKS
-533 RMEAMINYVSSTNHC
+533 RMETMINYVSSNNHC
-548 RSRLLLDY
+548 RSKLLLDY
-556 FGEENTM
+556 FGEDNTLN
-563 DCGICDVCLN
+563 CGICDVCLEKN
-573 KNNSNT
+573 KTNNTNEK
-579 VKDKILS
+579 VIK
-586 LLKDKG
+586 LLKAEGAQK
-592 PQTLNS
+592 LNT
-598 IITSINDEPNKTID
+598 IITKLNEEPNKVID
-612 AIRLLID
+612 AIRLLLD
-619 NKEIISTDNITFK
+619 NKEIKTSDYITFE

>member
-20 SQLDIIESIGSGK
+20 SQSDIIESIGSGK

-78 KKEIRAIALHSGLT
+78 KKEIKAIALHSGLT
-92 FTQYKQCLDN
+92 YTQYKQCLDN
-102 ICYNKSN
+102 ICFNKTN

-158 PEYKQIAEIR
+158 PEYKKIAEIR

-187 AKDIQSSLLFKE
+187 AKDIQASLLFKE

-212 AYKVKLTESKDE
+212 AYKVKLTESKDT

-229 LTKTPGSAIIYVRN
+229 LSKTAGSAIIYVRN

-253 LNQNNISADY
+253 LNKNNISADF

-272 KDLKQTDWKN
+272 KDLKQTNWKN
-282 NKFKVMVATNAFGMG
+282 NQFKVMVATNAFGMG

-341 DLSQLKK
+341 DLSQMKK
-348 RIADNF
+348 RLTDNF
-354 PTKETICHI
+354 PTKEFICNV

-375 NYGEGNCFDFDLE
+375 NYGEGNTFDFDLE

-394 HLAIL
+394 HLPML
-399 PTQAAIKILDLDGYI
+399 PVQAAIKILDLDGYI
-414 EYKEEKELY
+414 QYKDEKEQY

-433 LLYDTVFSEEEDRIM
+433 LLYDTVLSEEEDLIM
-448 QFLLRKYTGIF
+448 QYLLRKYTGIF
-459 ADYTVISE
+459 ADYTIISE
-467 TDIAVNTNLTPD
+467 TEISLDTGMDAN
-479 RVYELLNW
+479 RVYEILTW
-487 LRKSGVIDYIPQK
+487 LRKTGIIDYIPK
-500 KSPAIRYKQD
+500 KSSPAIRYLQD
-510 RIPQEILRIS
+510 RIPPEILRIS
-520 TDVYES
+520 TDVYEH
-526 RLSRYKS
+526 RLARYKS
-533 RMEAMINYVSSTNHC
+533 RMETMINYVSSNNHC
-548 RSRLLLDY
+548 RSKLLLDY
-556 FGEENTM
+556 FGEDNTLN
-563 DCGICDVCLN
+563 CGICDVCLEKN
-573 KNNSNT
+573 KTNNTNEK
-579 VKDKILS
+579 VIK
-586 LLKDKG
+586 LLKAEGAQK
-592 PQTLNS
+592 LNT
-598 IITSINDEPNKTID
+598 IITKLNEEPNKVID
-612 AIRLLID
+612 AIRLLLD
-619 NKEIISTDNITFK
+619 NKEIKTSDYITFE

>member
-63 TPLIALMKDQVENLK
+63 TPLIALMKDQVENLR

-109 DPRANYKFIYVSP
+109 DPRANYKFVYVSP

-158 PEYKQIAEIR
+158 PEYKQIAKIR

-375 NYGEGNCFDFDLE
+375 NYGEGNCFDFNLE

-520 TDVYES
+520 SDVYES

-533 RMEAMINYVSSTNHC
+533 RMETMINYVSSSNHC
-548 RSRLLLDY
+548 RSKLLLDY
-556 FGEENTM
+556 FGEENTIN
-563 DCGICDVCLN
+563 CGICDVCLN

>member
-500 KSPAIRYKQD
+500 KSPAIRYKKD

-533 RMEAMINYVSSTNHC
+533 RMETMINYVSSINHC
-548 RSRLLLDY
+548 RSKLLLDY
-556 FGEENTM
+556 FGEENTIN
-563 DCGICDVCLN
+563 CGICDVCLN

-592 PQTLNS
+592 AQTLNS

>member
-20 SQLDIIESIGSGK
+20 SQSDIIESIGSGR

-92 FTQYKQCLDN
+92 YTQYKQCLDN

-158 PEYKQIAEIR
+158 PEYKKIAEIR
-168 EILPGVPFLAL
+168 EILPKVPFLAL

-187 AKDIQSSLLFKE
+187 AKDIQASLLFKE

-229 LTKTPGSAIIYVRN
+229 LSKTPGSAIIYVRD

-253 LNQNNISADY
+253 LNKNNISADF

-341 DLSQLKK
+341 DLSQMKK
-348 RIADNF
+348 RLTDNF
-354 PTKETICHI
+354 PSKEFICNV

-375 NYGEGNCFDFDLE
+375 NYGEGNTFDFNLE

-394 HLAIL
+394 HLPML
-399 PTQAAIKILDLDGYI
+399 PVQAAIRILDLDGYI
-414 EYKEEKELY
+414 QYKEEKEQF
-423 SRVIVTRSRR
+423 SRILITRSRR
-433 LLYDTVFSEEEDRIM
+433 LLYDTIFSEEEDLVM
-448 QFLLRKYTGIF
+448 QYLLRKYTGIF

-467 TDIAVNTNLTPD
+467 TEISVNTEMDVN
-479 RVYELLNW
+479 RVYEILTW
-487 LRKSGVIDYIPQK
+487 LRKTGIIDYIPK
-500 KSPAIRYKQD
+500 KSSPAIRYLQD
-510 RIPQEILRIS
+510 RIPPEILRIS
-520 TDVYES
+520 TDVYEH
-526 RLSRYKS
+526 RLARYKS
-533 RMEAMINYVSSTNHC
+533 RMETMINYVSDNNHC
-548 RSRLLLDY
+548 RSKLLLDY
-556 FGEENTM
+556 FGEDNTLS
-563 DCGICDVCLN
+563 CGICDVCLE
-573 KNNSNT
+573 KNSTTNIS
-579 VKDKILS
+579 DKIIN
-586 LLKDKG
+586 LLKKEG
-592 PQTLNS
+592 ALRLN
-598 IITSINDEPNKTID
+598 IIINKLNEEPNKVID
-612 AIRLLID
+612 SIRLLLD
-619 NKEIISTDNITFK
+619 NKEIITTDNITFEIK
-632 IR
+632 

>member
-78 KKEIRAIALHSGLT
+78 KKEIKAIALHSGLT
-92 FTQYKQCLDN
+92 YTQYKQSLDN
-102 ICYNKSN
+102 ICFNKTN

-168 EILPGVPFLAL
+168 EILPRVPFLAL

-187 AKDIQSSLLFKE
+187 AKDIQASLLFKE

-212 AYKVKLTESKDE
+212 AYKVKLTENKEE

-229 LTKTPGSAIIYVRN
+229 FTQTPGSAIIYVRN
-243 RKKTKEVSEL
+243 RKKTKEVSEF
-253 LNQNNISADY
+253 LNKNGISADF
-263 FHAGLDNAI
+263 FHAGLDNSI

-341 DLSQLKK
+341 DLAQIKK
-348 RIADNF
+348 RLSDNF
-354 PTKETICHI
+354 PSKEFICNV

-375 NYGEGNCFDFDLE
+375 NYGEGNTFDFDLE
-388 DFCRKF
+388 DFCHKF
-394 HLAIL
+394 RL
-399 PTQAAIKILDLDGYI
+399 PLLSTNAAIKILDLDGYI
-414 EYKEEKELY
+414 EYKEEKELN
-423 SRVIVTRSRR
+423 SRIIITRSRR
-433 LLYDTVFSEEEDRIM
+433 LLYDSNFDEEEDLVM

-459 ADYTVISE
+459 ADYTIISE
-467 TDIAVNTNLTPD
+467 TEISLNTGLDAN
-479 RVYELLNW
+479 RVYEILTW
-487 LRKSGVIDYIPQK
+487 LRKTGVIDYIPK
-500 KSPAIRYKQD
+500 KNSPAIRYKQD
-510 RIPQEILRIS
+510 RIPAEILRIS
-520 TDVYES
+520 TDVYEH
-526 RLSRYKS
+526 RLARYKS
-533 RMEAMINYVSSTNHC
+533 RMETMINYVTATNHC
-548 RSRLLLDY
+548 RSRILLNY
-556 FGEENTM
+556 FGEESHF
-563 DCGICDVCLN
+563 DCGICDVCSAKKSTN
-573 KNNSNT
+573 DISE
-579 VKDKILS
+579 KILN
-586 LLKDKG
+586 LLKTEG
-592 PQTLNS
+592 ALRLNV
-598 IITSINDEPNKTID
+598 IITKLNEEPNKVID
-612 AIRLLID
+612 SIRLLID
-619 NKEIISTDNITFK
+619 NKEIRTIDNITFD

>member
-78 KKEIRAIALHSGLT
+78 KKDIKAIALHSGLT
-92 FTQYKQCLDN
+92 YTQYKQSLDN
-102 ICYNKSN
+102 ICFNKTN

-122 ERLSTDTFLEAL
+122 ERLSTATFLEAL

-158 PEYKQIAEIR
+158 PEYKQIADIR

-187 AKDIQSSLLFKE
+187 AKDIQVSLLFKE

-212 AYKVKLTESKDE
+212 AYKVKLTESKEE

-229 LTKTPGSAIIYVRN
+229 LTQTPGSAIIYVRN
-243 RKKTKEVSEL
+243 RKKTKEISEF
-253 LNQNNISADY
+253 LNTNCISADF
-263 FHAGLDNAI
+263 FHAGLDYAI

-341 DLSQLKK
+341 DLAQIKK
-348 RIADNF
+348 RLTDNF
-354 PTKETICHI
+354 PTKEFICNV

-375 NYGEGNCFDFDLE
+375 NYGEGNTFDFDLE
-388 DFCRKF
+388 DFCHKF
-394 HLAIL
+394 RLAIL

-414 EYKEEKELY
+414 EYKDEKELY
-423 SRVIVTRSRR
+423 SRIIITRSRR
-433 LLYDTVFSEEEDRIM
+433 LLYDSNFSEEEEQIM

-459 ADYTVISE
+459 ADYTIVSE
-467 TDIAVNTNLTPD
+467 TEIALNTGLDQN
-479 RVYELLNW
+479 RVYEILSW
-487 LRKSGVIDYIPQK
+487 LRKTGVIDYIPK
-500 KSPAIRYKQD
+500 KSTPAIRYKQD
-510 RIPQEILRIS
+510 RIPSDILRIS
-520 TDVYES
+520 TDVYEH
-526 RLSRYKS
+526 RLARYKS
-533 RMEAMINYVSSTNHC
+533 RMETMINYVSSDNHC
-548 RSRLLLDY
+548 RSQILLNY
-556 FGEENTM
+556 FGEKSTSN
-563 DCGICDVCLN
+563 CGICDVCLG
-573 KNNSNT
+573 KNNQSGI
-579 VKDKILS
+579 KGKILS
-586 LLKDKG
+586 LLQKERALRLSDIIV
-592 PQTLNS
+592 TLNE
-598 IITSINDEPNKTID
+598 EPNKVID
-612 AIRLLID
+612 TVRLMLD
-619 NKEIISTDNITFK
+619 NKEINTTDNITFE

>member
-20 SQLDIIESIGSGK
+20 SQSDIIESIGSGK

-78 KKEIRAIALHSGLT
+78 KKEIKAIALHSGLT
-92 FTQYKQCLDN
+92 YTQYKQCLDN
-102 ICYNKSN
+102 ICFNKTN

-158 PEYKQIAEIR
+158 PEYKKIAEIR

-179 TATATPEV
+179 TATATSEV
-187 AKDIQSSLLFKE
+187 AKDIQASLLFKE

-212 AYKVKLTESKDE
+212 AYKVKLTESKDT

-229 LTKTPGSAIIYVRN
+229 LSKTAGSAIIYVRN

-253 LNQNNISADY
+253 LNKNNISADF

-272 KDLKQTDWKN
+272 KDLKQTNWKN
-282 NKFKVMVATNAFGMG
+282 NQFKVMVATNAFGMG

-341 DLSQLKK
+341 DLSQMKK
-348 RIADNF
+348 RLTDNF
-354 PTKETICHI
+354 PTKEFICNV

-375 NYGEGNCFDFDLE
+375 NYGEGNTFDFDLE

-394 HLAIL
+394 HLPML
-399 PTQAAIKILDLDGYI
+399 PVQAAIKILDLDGYI
-414 EYKEEKELY
+414 QYKDEKEQY

-433 LLYDTVFSEEEDRIM
+433 LLYDTVLSEEEDLIM
-448 QFLLRKYTGIF
+448 QYLLRKYTGIF
-459 ADYTVISE
+459 ADYTIISE
-467 TDIAVNTNLTPD
+467 AEISLDTGMDAN
-479 RVYELLNW
+479 RVYEILTW
-487 LRKSGVIDYIPQK
+487 LRKTGIIDYIPK
-500 KSPAIRYKQD
+500 KSSPAIRYLQD
-510 RIPQEILRIS
+510 RIPPEILRIS
-520 TDVYES
+520 TDVYEH
-526 RLSRYKS
+526 RLARYKS
-533 RMEAMINYVSSTNHC
+533 RMETMINYVSSNNHC
-548 RSRLLLDY
+548 RSKLLLDY
-556 FGEENTM
+556 FGEDNTLN
-563 DCGICDVCLN
+563 CGICDVCLEKN
-573 KNNSNT
+573 KTNNTNEK
-579 VKDKILS
+579 VIK
-586 LLKDKG
+586 LLKAEGAQK
-592 PQTLNS
+592 LNT
-598 IITSINDEPNKTID
+598 IITKLNEEPNKVID
-612 AIRLLID
+612 AIRLLLD
-619 NKEIISTDNITFK
+619 NKEIKTSDYITFE

>member
-78 KKEIRAIALHSGLT
+78 KKDIKAIALHSGLT
-92 FTQYKQCLDN
+92 YTQYKQSLDN
-102 ICYNKSN
+102 ICFNKTN

-187 AKDIQSSLLFKE
+187 AKDIQDSLLFKE

-212 AYKVKLTESKDE
+212 AYKVKLTENKEAD
-224 ELIKL
+224 LIKL
-229 LTKTPGSAIIYVRN
+229 FTQTPGSAIIYVRN
-243 RKKTKEVSEL
+243 RKKTKEVSEF
-253 LNQNNISADY
+253 LNKNGISADF
-263 FHAGLDNAI
+263 FHAGLDNAV

-333 CILLYSKK
+333 CILLYSKR
-341 DLSQLKK
+341 DLAQIKK
-348 RIADNF
+348 RLTDNF
-354 PTKETICHI
+354 PTKEFICNV

-375 NYGEGNCFDFDLE
+375 NYGEGNTFDFDLE
-388 DFCRKF
+388 DFCHKF
-394 HLAIL
+394 RLAIL

-414 EYKEEKELY
+414 EYKDEKELY
-423 SRVIVTRSRR
+423 SRIIITRSRR
-433 LLYDTVFSEEEDRIM
+433 LLYDSNFSEEEEQIM

-459 ADYTVISE
+459 ADYTIVSE
-467 TDIAVNTNLTPD
+467 TEIALNTGLDQN
-479 RVYELLNW
+479 RVYEILSW
-487 LRKSGVIDYIPQK
+487 LRKTGVIDYIPK
-500 KSPAIRYKQD
+500 KSTPAIRYKQD
-510 RIPQEILRIS
+510 RIPSDILRIS
-520 TDVYES
+520 TDVYEH
-526 RLSRYKS
+526 RLARYKS
-533 RMEAMINYVSSTNHC
+533 RMETMINYVSSDNHC
-548 RSRLLLDY
+548 RSQILLNY
-556 FGEENTM
+556 FGEKDTSN
-563 DCGICDVCLN
+563 CGICDVCLG
-573 KNNSNT
+573 KNNQSGI
-579 VKDKILS
+579 KGKILS
-586 LLKDKG
+586 LLQKERVLRLSDIIV
-592 PQTLNS
+592 TLNE
-598 IITSINDEPNKTID
+598 EPNKVID
-612 AIRLLID
+612 TVRLMLD
-619 NKEIISTDNITFK
+619 NKEIKTTDNITFE

>member
-78 KKEIRAIALHSGLT
+78 KKEIKAIALHSGLT

-102 ICYNKSN
+102 ICYNKTN

-134 PYMNISMVAVD
+134 PYMHISMVAVD

-158 PEYKQIAEIR
+158 PEYKKIAEIR
-168 EILPGVPFLAL
+168 EILPNVPFLAL

-187 AKDIQSSLLFKE
+187 AKDIQTSLLFKE

-212 AYKVKLTESKDE
+212 AYKVKLTENKDE

-253 LNQNNISADY
+253 LNKNNISADF

-341 DLSQLKK
+341 DLSQMKK
-348 RIADNF
+348 RLADNF
-354 PTKETICHI
+354 PSKEFICNV

-375 NYGEGNCFDFDLE
+375 NYGEGNCFDFNLE

-394 HLAIL
+394 HLPL
-399 PTQAAIKILDLDGYI
+399 LSTQAAIRILDLDGYI
-414 EYKEEKELY
+414 EYKEEKELF

-433 LLYDTVFSEEEDRIM
+433 LLYDTTFSEEEDRIM
-448 QFLLRKYTGIF
+448 QFLLRKYSGIF

-467 TDIAVNTNLTPD
+467 TEISIDTEIDPN
-479 RVYELLNW
+479 RVYEILTW
-487 LRKSGVIDYIPQK
+487 LRKTGVIDYIPK
-500 KSPAIRYKQD
+500 KNSPAIRYLQD
-510 RIPQEILRIS
+510 RIPPEILRIS

-526 RLSRYKS
+526 RLARYKS
-533 RMEAMINYVSSTNHC
+533 RMETMINYVSSNNHC

-556 FGEENTM
+556 FGEENTSN
-563 DCGICDVCLN
+563 CGYCDVCLN
-573 KNNSNT
+573 KKGTSNLH
-579 VKDKILS
+579 DKIITYLS
-586 LLKDKG
+586 KEG
-592 PQTLNS
+592 PKRLSDIIVALNE
-598 IITSINDEPNKTID
+598 EPNKTID
-612 AIRLLID
+612 AIRLLLD
-619 NKEIISTDNITFK
+619 NKEITTTDNITFK

>member
-20 SQLDIIESIGSGK
+20 SQSDIIESIGSGK

-78 KKEIRAIALHSGLT
+78 KKEIKAIALHSGLT
-92 FTQYKQCLDN
+92 YTQYKQCLDN
-102 ICYNKSN
+102 ICFNKTN

-158 PEYKQIAEIR
+158 PEYKKIAEIR

-187 AKDIQSSLLFKE
+187 AKDIQASLLFKE

-212 AYKVKLTESKDE
+212 AYKVKLTESKDT

-229 LTKTPGSAIIYVRN
+229 LSKTAGSAIIYVRN

-253 LNQNNISADY
+253 LNKNNISADF

-272 KDLKQTDWKN
+272 KDLKQTNWKN
-282 NKFKVMVATNAFGMG
+282 NQFKVMVATNAFGMG

-341 DLSQLKK
+341 DLSQMKK
-348 RIADNF
+348 RLTDNF
-354 PTKETICHI
+354 PTKEFICNV

-375 NYGEGNCFDFDLE
+375 NYGEGNTFDFDLE

-394 HLAIL
+394 HLPML
-399 PTQAAIKILDLDGYI
+399 PVQAAIKILDLDGYI
-414 EYKEEKELY
+414 QYKDEKEQY

-433 LLYDTVFSEEEDRIM
+433 LLYDTVLSEEEDLIM
-448 QFLLRKYTGIF
+448 QYLLRKYTGIF
-459 ADYTVISE
+459 ADYTIISE
-467 TDIAVNTNLTPD
+467 TEISLDTGMDAN
-479 RVYELLNW
+479 RVYEILTW
-487 LRKSGVIDYIPQK
+487 LRKTGIIDYIPK
-500 KSPAIRYKQD
+500 KSSPAIRYLQD
-510 RIPQEILRIS
+510 RIPPEILRIS
-520 TDVYES
+520 TDVYEH
-526 RLSRYKS
+526 RLARYKS
-533 RMEAMINYVSSTNHC
+533 RMETMINYVSNNNHC
-548 RSRLLLDY
+548 RSKLLLDY
-556 FGEENTM
+556 FGEDNTLN
-563 DCGICDVCLN
+563 CGICDVCLEKN
-573 KNNSNT
+573 KTNNTNEK
-579 VKDKILS
+579 VIK
-586 LLKDKG
+586 LLKAEGAQK
-592 PQTLNS
+592 LNT
-598 IITSINDEPNKTID
+598 IITKLNEEPNKVID
-612 AIRLLID
+612 AIRLLLD
-619 NKEIISTDNITFK
+619 NKEIKTSDYITFE

>member
-272 KDLKQTDWKN
+272 KDLKQEGWKN
-282 NKFKVMVATNAFGMG
+282 NKFKVIVATNAFGMG

>member
-20 SQLDIIESIGSGK
+20 SQRDIIESIGSGK

-78 KKEIRAIALHSGLT
+78 KKEIKAIALHSGLT
-92 FTQYKQCLDN
+92 YTQYKGCLDN
-102 ICYNKSN
+102 ICFNKTN

-122 ERLSTDTFLEAL
+122 ERLSTYTFLEAL

-158 PEYKQIAEIR
+158 PEYKKIAEIR

-187 AKDIQSSLLFKE
+187 AKDIQSSLLFKQ

-212 AYKVKLTESKDE
+212 AYKVKLTENKDE
-224 ELIKL
+224 DLIKL
-229 LTKTPGSAIIYVRN
+229 LTKTAGSAIIYVRN
-243 RKKTKEVSEL
+243 RKKTKEVSEML
-253 LNQNNISADY
+253 VKNGISADF
-263 FHAGLDNAI
+263 FHAGLDNAV
-272 KDLKQTDWKN
+272 KDLKQEGWKN
-282 NKFKVMVATNAFGMG
+282 NQFKVMVATNAFGMG

-312 DSVEAYF
+312 DSIEAYF

-341 DLSQLKK
+341 DLAQIKK
-348 RIADNF
+348 RLSDNF
-354 PTKETICHI
+354 PTKEFICNV

-375 NYGEGNCFDFDLE
+375 NYGEGNTFDFFLE

-394 HLAIL
+394 HLPML
-399 PTQAAIKILDLDGYI
+399 PVQAAIRILDLDGYI
-414 EYKEEKELY
+414 QYKEEKEQY

-433 LLYDTVFSEEEDRIM
+433 LLYDTVFSDEEDTVM
-448 QFLLRKYTGIF
+448 QYLLRKYTGIF
-459 ADYTVISE
+459 ADYTIVSE
-467 TDIAVNTNLTPD
+467 TEISLNTGMDAN
-479 RVYELLNW
+479 RVYEILSW
-487 LRKSGVIDYIPQK
+487 LRKTGVIDYIPK
-500 KSPAIRYKQD
+500 KSSPAIRYLQD
-510 RIPQEILRIS
+510 RIPADILRIS

-526 RLSRYKS
+526 RLARYKS
-533 RMEAMINYVSSTNHC
+533 RMETMINYVSSSNHC
-548 RSRLLLDY
+548 RSKILLSY
-556 FGEENTM
+556 FGEENTFN
-563 DCGICDVCLN
+563 CGICDVCLE
-573 KNNSNT
+573 KNGATSISE
-579 VKDKILS
+579 KIIK
-586 LLKDKG
+586 LLKTEG
-592 PQTLNS
+592 PEKLNT
-598 IITSINDEPNKTID
+598 IVVKINEEPNKVID
-612 AIRLLID
+612 SIRLLLD
-619 NKEIISTDNITFK
+619 NKEIKTSDYITFEIK
-632 IR
+632 

>member
-20 SQLDIIESIGSGK
+20 SQLEIIESIGSGK

-78 KKEIRAIALHSGLT
+78 KKEIKAIALHSGLT

-102 ICYNKSN
+102 ICYNKTN

-168 EILPGVPFLAL
+168 DILPNVPFLAL

-199 ENVKRISFYRSNL
+199 ENVKRISFYRNNL
-212 AYKVKLTESKDE
+212 AYKVKLAENKDE
-224 ELIKL
+224 ELIRL
-229 LTKTPGSAIIYVRN
+229 LNKTPGSAIIYVRN
-243 RKKTKEVSEL
+243 RKKTKEISEF
-253 LNQNNISADY
+253 LNKYNISSDF
-263 FHAGLDNAI
+263 FHAGLDNSI
-272 KDLKQTDWKN
+272 KDLKQDSWKN

-302 VRLVIHIDIP
+302 VRIVIHIDIP
-312 DSVEAYF
+312 DSIEAYF

-333 CILLYSKK
+333 CILLYNKR
-341 DLSQLKK
+341 DLSLMKK
-348 RIADNF
+348 RLTDSF
-354 PTKETICHI
+354 PSKEFICNV

-375 NYGEGNCFDFDLE
+375 NYGEGNTFDFDLQ
-388 DFCRKF
+388 DFCNKF
-394 HLAIL
+394 HLPTL

-414 EYKEEKELY
+414 EYKDEKELN
-423 SRVIVTRSRR
+423 SRVIVTKSRR
-433 LLYDTVFSEEEDRIM
+433 LLYDTHFSEEEDAIM

-459 ADYTVISE
+459 ADYTIISE
-467 TDIAVNTNLTPD
+467 TEISLNTNID
-479 RVYELLNW
+479 QNRVYEVLSW
-487 LRKSGVIDYIPQK
+487 LRKTGIIDYIPK
-500 KSPAIRYKQD
+500 KSSPAIRYRQD
-510 RIPQEILRIS
+510 RIPPEILRIS
-520 TDVYES
+520 TEVYEH
-526 RLSRYKS
+526 RLMRYKS
-533 RMEAMINYVSSTNHC
+533 RMESMINYVSDTNHC

-556 FGEENTM
+556 FGENETSN
-563 DCGICDVCLN
+563 CGICDYCLN
-573 KNNSNT
+573 KNSSNSIN
-579 VKDKILS
+579 DKILS
-586 LLKDKG
+586 LFKKEG
-592 PQTLNS
+592 PKRLSDIIVTLNE
-598 IITSINDEPNKTID
+598 EPNKVID
-612 AIRLLID
+612 SVRVLLD
-619 NKEIISTDNITFK
+619 NKEIKTADNITFE